1 MSQSERPS
9 SSISSSPVAVAD
21 AHGINFA
28 WLIRLRWWSI
38 SGQAATI
45 LVVDR
50 LLGIALPL
58 GPLFAIV
65 AFGLAT
71 NVSALAWARRSAPK
85 EGALA
90 LVMLLDVVLLTAL
103 LYLTG
108 GPFNPFSFLY
118 LVQIA
123 LAAVVLRAGLTWLLV
138 VASGLGSALLFVA
151 HRELPMP
158 AMSHDEHMQV
168 HLRGMW
174 VAFVV
179 AASFI
184 VYFLLRVRKALS
196 GRDEQLASIRL
207 LAAKHDK
214 LAALGT
220 LAAGAAHELS
230 TPLST
235 ITLVAKELERQI
247 DPTSLAFDD
256 VRLIRAEVS
265 RCRSILEQ
273 MALDAGQT
281 SGEPIVSV
289 SISALLDEALA
300 ELDTR
305 AAVSVDIE
313 EGARA
318 LSFRAP
324 RRALSRAFVVLLKN
338 AREASLESAH
348 VRVRASLAGDTLH
361 IDIEDEGA
369 GMAADV
375 LARAGEPF
383 FTTKPPGQG
392 MGLGIFVSR
401 AVIERMGGEL
411 DFRSTLGQGT
421 VASVRLPLQTETTSS
436 WKGA

>member
-1 MSQSERPS
+1 MSERAPS
-9 SSISSSPVAVAD
+9 SIDVAPLPIAD

-28 WLIRLRWWSI
+28 WLVQLRFWSI
-38 SGQAATI
+38 GGQAATI

-50 LLGIALPL
+50 LLGIPLPL
-58 GPLFAIV
+58 ASLFAIV

-71 NVSALAWARRSAPK
+71 NLLALGWARRFAPN

-90 LVMLLDVVLLTAL
+90 GLMLLDVVLLTAL

-123 LAAVVLRAGLTWLLV
+123 LAAVVLRAGFTWLLV
-138 VASGLGSALLFVA
+138 AASGIGSALLFLD
-151 HRELPMP
+151 HRELVMP

-196 GRDEQLASIRL
+196 RRDEQLASIRTL
-207 LAAKHDK
+207 TAQHDK

-235 ITLVAKELERQI
+235 IALVAKELERQT
-247 DPTSLAFDD
+247 DPSSLAMDD
-256 VRLIRAEVS
+256 IRLVRAEVT
-265 RCRSILEQ
+265 RCRSILDQ
-273 MALDAGQT
+273 MATDAGQT
-281 SGEPIVSV
+281 SGEPIVTV
-289 SISALLDEALA
+289 SLAELVESALA
-300 ELDTR
+300 ELGSE
-305 AAVSVDIE
+305 AAVSLEIDDR
-313 EGARA
+313 ARA

-324 RRALSRAFVVLLKN
+324 RRALSRAFLVLVKN
-338 AREASLESAH
+338 ARDASPEGAH
-348 VRVRASLAGDTLH
+348 VKARAYLSGDTLH
-361 IDIEDEGA
+361 IEVEDQGT
-369 GMAADV
+369 GMTASV

-383 FTTKPPGQG
+383 FTTKPPGHG

-401 AVIERMGGEL
+401 AVIERMGGRL
-411 DFRSTLGQGT
+411 DFQSSLGRGT
-421 VASVRLPLQTETTSS
+421 VASVRLPLRGETTSS
-436 WKGA
+436 WTVT